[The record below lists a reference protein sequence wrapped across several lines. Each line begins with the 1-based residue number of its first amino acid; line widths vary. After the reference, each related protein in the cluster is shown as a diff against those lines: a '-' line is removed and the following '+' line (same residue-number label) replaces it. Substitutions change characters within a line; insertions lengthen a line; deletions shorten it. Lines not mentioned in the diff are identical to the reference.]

1 MSTKRVAKPKAVAA
15 SLAQRAKSIELM
27 VFDVDG
33 VLTDGGLYY
42 GVHGEMQKRFDVK
55 DGHGLVMA
63 RLTKLPCA
71 ILTARVS
78 DIVAIRGREL
88 GLAAV
93 VQGKKF
99 KGPAFLELCQ
109 SMNVAPSHV
118 SYMGDDVN
126 DLPALQHAG
135 LSICPADAQPEVRKV
150 CHWVTKAP
158 GGHGAAR
165 EAIEWV
171 LKAKGLWEQ
180 ALEAMNPSESPLADA
195 IKNAAT

>member
-1 MSTKRVAKPKAVAA
+1 MSPKRGSKTKPTAA
-15 SLAQRAKSIELM
+15 SLAQQAQRVELM

-55 DGHGLVMA
+55 DGHGMVMA

-71 ILTARVS
+71 LLTARVS

-109 SMNVAPSHV
+109 QMNVDPSRV

-126 DLPALQHAG
+126 DLPALELAG
-135 LSICPADAQPEVRKV
+135 LRMCPADARPEVQKV
-150 CHWVTKAP
+150 CHVVTKAP

-180 ALEAMNPSESPLADA
+180 ALAAMNPS
-195 IKNAAT
+195 

>member
-1 MSTKRVAKPKAVAA
+1 MSQKRVAKMKPLTV
-15 SLAQRAKSIELM
+15 AQRAKAVELM

-63 RLTKLPCA
+63 RLTKLPA
-71 ILTARVS
+71 AVLTARVS

-109 SMNVAPSHV
+109 SMGFDPSHV

-126 DLPALQHAG
+126 DLPALAHAG
-135 LSICPADAQPEVRKV
+135 LRLCPADAKPEVRKH
-150 CHWVTKAP
+150 CHLVTKAK

-165 EAIEWV
+165 EAIELV

-180 ALEAMNPSESPLADA
+180 ALAAMNPPEVGAFRVSG
-195 IKNAAT
+195 T

>member
-1 MSTKRVAKPKAVAA
+1 MKRAHAAKSKPLTAV
-15 SLAQRAKSIELM
+15 QRAKSIELM

-42 GVHGEMQKRFDVK
+42 GVSGEAFKRFDVK

-63 RLTKLPCA
+63 RLVKVPA
-71 ILTARVS
+71 AVLTARLS
-78 DIVAIRGREL
+78 DIVAVRGREL

-99 KGPAFLELCQ
+99 KGPAFTDLCQ
-109 SMNVAPSHV
+109 SMGYAPDRV

-126 DLPALQHAG
+126 DIPALMQAG
-135 LSICPADAQPEVRKV
+135 LRLCPADARPEVRKI
-150 CHWVTKAP
+150 CHYATEAR
-158 GGHGAAR
+158 GGYGAAR
-165 EAIEWV
+165 EAIELV

-180 ALEAMNPSESPLADA
+180 ALAAMSPSPSELSRPP
-195 IKNAAT
+195 T